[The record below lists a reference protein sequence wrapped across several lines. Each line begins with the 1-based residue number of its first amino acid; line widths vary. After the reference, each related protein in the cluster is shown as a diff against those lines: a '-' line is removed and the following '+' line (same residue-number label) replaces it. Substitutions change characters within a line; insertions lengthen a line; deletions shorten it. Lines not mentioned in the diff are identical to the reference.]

1 MEQNITYKDFI
12 QNILETRGR
21 FGIPKGEY
29 KERHHIV
36 PKCMGGTNDNDNL
49 IDLYAHEH
57 YIAHKLLALENPFNN
72 KLILAWHRLHNDS
85 FSNYITEYEYE
96 KLKTLNSK
104 WFSDLMKNI
113 ERNPEWRKKIG
124 EANSRRKLD
133 KNFGSKISNTKKE
146 KYKQKL
152 KIRLNELIKLITRE
166 EFDNIYRH
174 NNINDTINYFRSKLG
189 DFKHSDF
196 KLLFEYWKIEKRTPK
211 ETNDIKIKTMYKNYG
226 VINNFQREEVK
237 NTCKEVKKEKYGD
250 EYYSNREKANNT
262 KIEKFGTLNMFSLKK
277 VEAI

>member
-1 MEQNITYKDFI
+1 MEQNITYQDFI
-12 QNILETRGR
+12 QNILNTRGR

-36 PKCMGGTNDNDNL
+36 PKCIGGTNDKDNL

-57 YIAHKLLALENPFNN
+57 YIAHKLLALENPSNN
-72 KLILAWHRLHNDS
+72 KLILAWHRLHKDS
-85 FSNYITEYEYE
+85 FNNYITEYEYE
-96 KLKTLNSK
+96 KLKTLNSE
-104 WFSDLMKNI
+104 WFSNLMKNI
-113 ERNPEWRKKIG
+113 ERNPEWCKKIG
-124 EANSRRKLD
+124 EANSRRELD
-133 KNFGSKISNTKKE
+133 ENFGLKISNTKKE

-174 NNINDTINYFRSKLG
+174 NNIDDTINYFRSKLG
-189 DFKHSDF
+189 DFKGSDF

-237 NTCKEVKKEKYGD
+237 DICKEVKKEKYGD
-250 EYYSNREKANNT
+250 EYYSNQEKANKT

-277 VEAI
+277 